1 VIHPVEED
9 RTMPQPLS
17 VDLRRRFQAYLA
29 EGLSG
34 REAARRLRISAATA
48 SRLGRRIARGEPLEA
63 RPSGGSRGR
72 GKLAPHEGF
81 LIELVTQDPDI
92 TLYELRDALEAAE
105 GLRVHHSA
113 IDRALIRLG
122 YAFKKRASLPM
133 SAANPGSGERAKT
146 G

>member
-1 VIHPVEED
+1 VIHPVQED
-9 RTMPQPLS
+9 RAMPKALS
-17 VDLRRRFQAYLA
+17 VDLRRRFQAYVA

-63 RPSGGSRGR
+63 RPSGGRRGR

-122 YAFKKRASLPM
+122 YAFKKRASSPTNAV
-133 SAANPGSGERAKT
+133 SPASDGREKT

>member
-1 VIHPVEED
+1 
-9 RTMPQPLS
+9 MPQPLS
-17 VDLRRRFQAYLA
+17 ADLRRRFQAYLA

-63 RPSGGSRGR
+63 RRSGGSRGR
-72 GKLAPHEGF
+72 GKLAPHMDF
-81 LIELVTQDPDI
+81 LTELVTQDPDI
-92 TLYELRDALEAAE
+92 TLYELRDALAAAE
-105 GLRVHHSA
+105 GLNVHHSA

-133 SAANPGSGERAKT
+133 NAASPASGARAKT

>member
-1 VIHPVEED
+1 
-9 RTMPQPLS
+9 MPKALS
-17 VDLRRRFQAYLA
+17 VDLRRRFQAYVA

-34 REAARRLRISAATA
+34 REAARRLRISPATA
-48 SRLGRRIARGEPLEA
+48 SRLKCRIARGDPLEA
-63 RPSGGSRGR
+63 KPGRGSLGR

-92 TLYELRDALEAAE
+92 TLYELRDALEAAH
-105 GLRVHHSA
+105 GLKVHHSA

-122 YAFKKRASLPM
+122 YSFKKRASLPT
-133 SAANPGSGERAKT
+133 SAGSRASGGRVRT

>member
-1 VIHPVEED
+1 
-9 RTMPQPLS
+9 MPQPLS
-17 VDLRRRFQAYLA
+17 SDLRRRFQAYLA
-29 EGLSG
+29 DGLSG

-63 RPSGGSRGR
+63 RRGTGSRGR

-81 LIELVTQDPDI
+81 LVELVTQDPDI
-92 TLYELRDALEAAE
+92 TLYELRDALAAAQ

-122 YAFKKRASLPM
+122 YSFKKRASLPT
-133 SAANPGSGERAKT
+133 SAASRASGGPERT